1 MTGAGAGAHPSLP
14 GLLAPSDL
22 ADHEA
27 AWPVAASDTIYD
39 TPYVSLRR
47 DTIVDPTGAVHQ
59 RAVVR
64 PRGAAGV
71 LALDD
76 DDRLLLVAQYRHAV
90 GRRMVELPAGV
101 LDVEG
106 EDALTTAVRELAEE
120 ADVRAACWEHHLV
133 VRSSPGYTSEA
144 LTVFRATDLSPVPQ
158 DERTERHAEE
168 ADMAQW
174 WLPFDAAVD
183 AVLAGRIS
191 NGLAISS
198 ILAEHARRTR

>member
-1 MTGAGAGAHPSLP
+1 MTGSDAGPHPRLP
-14 GLLAPSDL
+14 GRLAPTDI
-22 ADHEA
+22 ADQEA
-27 AWPVAASDTIYD
+27 AWPVAASESFYD
-39 TPYVSLRR
+39 TPYVALHR
-47 DTIVDPTGAVHQ
+47 DTIVDPSGGEHL
-59 RAVVR
+59 RAVVQ
-64 PRGAAGV
+64 PRSAVGV

-106 EDALTTAVRELAEE
+106 EDELTTAARELAEE
-120 ADVRAACWEHHLV
+120 ADVRAEHWEHHLV

-144 LTVFRATDLSPVPQ
+144 LTVFRATGLSPVPQ
-158 DERTERHAEE
+158 DERTVRQAEE

-174 WLPFDAAVD
+174 WLPFDD
-183 AVLAGRIS
+183 AVEAVLDGRIS

>member
-1 MTGAGAGAHPSLP
+1 MTGDGTRLHPSLP
-14 GLLAPSDL
+14 GRLAPTDIADSD
-22 ADHEA
+22 A
-27 AWPVAASDTIYD
+27 AWPVAASESVYD
-39 TPYVSLRR
+39 TPYVALRR
-47 DTIVDPTGAVHQ
+47 DTIVDPSGGQHL
-59 RAVVR
+59 RAVVQ
-64 PRGAAGV
+64 PRHAVGV

-106 EDALTTAVRELAEE
+106 EDELATAARELAEE
-120 ADVRAACWEHHLV
+120 ADVRAEHWEHQLV

-144 LTVFRATDLSPVPQ
+144 LTVFRATGLSPIPQ
-158 DERTERHAEE
+158 HERTERHAEE
-168 ADMAQW
+168 ADMGQW
-174 WLPFDAAVD
+174 WLPFPDAVD

-191 NGLAISS
+191 NGAAIGS